1 MELGSVE
8 DLSGSLSL
16 QDLGGEQ
23 QDLTTGEEDDDYFAA
38 GSGVDYIENGLNGS
52 AIFIRIF
59 WTDWRSIWNLPYRG
73 FHPGYR
79 TSKFIG

>member
-38 GSGVDYIENGLNGS
+38 GSGVDYMENGLSGS
-52 AIFIRIF
+52 EERSQEIFHG
-59 WTDWRSIWNLPYRG
+59 L
-73 FHPGYR
+73 
-79 TSKFIG
+79 